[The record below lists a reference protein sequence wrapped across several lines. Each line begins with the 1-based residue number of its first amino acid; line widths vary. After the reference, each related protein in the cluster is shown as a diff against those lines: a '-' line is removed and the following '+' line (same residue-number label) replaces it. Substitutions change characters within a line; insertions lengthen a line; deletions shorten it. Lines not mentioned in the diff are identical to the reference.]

1 MKSES
6 SCPNNDEKEVKCPMY
21 DRWNNINNN
30 KYEDSDEKEA
40 ECLGPNSREMYNDN
54 NDINNISFKVRQW
67 REGGEMFGSH
77 DSAATLWFVTLT
89 PLASSSQK

>member
-21 DRWNNINNN
+21 DRRNNINNN
-30 KYEDSDEKEA
+30 KYEDNDEKEA

-54 NDINNISFKVRQW
+54 NDINNISFKVRQ
-67 REGGEMFGSH
+67 
-77 DSAATLWFVTLT
+77 
-89 PLASSSQK
+89 